1 MRARVGDLAY
11 EPASA
16 EASPCV
22 EDAGV
27 TDMEVLGELEK
38 EERRYVLLV
47 PDLESIGPDTP
58 IVFVDLETCEIV
70 HRDG

>member
-1 MRARVGDLAY
+1 MRGY
-11 EPASA
+11 H
-16 EASPCV
+16 
-22 EDAGV
+22 
-27 TDMEVLGELEK
+27 TEVLGELE
-38 EERRYVLLV
+38 EEEDGVLLV